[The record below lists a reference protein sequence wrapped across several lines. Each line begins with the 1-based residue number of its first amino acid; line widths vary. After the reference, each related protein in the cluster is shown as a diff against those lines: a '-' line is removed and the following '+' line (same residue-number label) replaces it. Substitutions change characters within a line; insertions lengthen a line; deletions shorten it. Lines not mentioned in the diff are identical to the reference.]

1 MTNTL
6 KKSFSIFL
14 CLVMIFSVFST
25 SFVTNAATVDNENE
39 IMPLWVTIEGYSVYF
54 DVSGFTATASVTL
67 TSQISTSLKIVVYYQ
82 KETSDGYET
91 VETWTATKASG
102 YSLALEETAFANIF
116 CNYRIKVVMTA
127 GSESITVYRYEE

>member
-1 MTNTL
+1 MKNTL
-6 KKSFSIFL
+6 NKSISILL
-14 CLVMIFSVFST
+14 CLVMMFSAFSA

-39 IMPLWVTIEGYSVYF
+39 IMPLWVTIEGYSVGF

-67 TSQISTSLKIVVYYQ
+67 TSQVSTSLKIVVYYQ

-91 VETWTATKASG
+91 VETWTKTGTG
-102 YSLALEETAFANIF
+102 YLLGLEETAFANIF